1 MMAVEE
7 HGWKREEIDEA
18 GAPWGNK
25 WRYPCHLSKVG
36 GHKSWSL
43 TLCCRKL
50 TVGFSWLRDERTLRQ
65 ALFGGG
71 GAVTLSL

>member
-1 MMAVEE
+1 MRQVPLR
-7 HGWKREEIDEA
+7 GTSGGI
-18 GAPWGNK
+18 
-25 WRYPCHLSKVG
+25 CVISLSKVG

-50 TVGFSWLRDERTLRQ
+50 PVGFPWLRDKRTLRQ